1 MKIIIYVLLYLW
13 QLPQNIL
20 GFFVTLFAYA
30 FGKKDKRCMYRLGN
44 DTDLTYGPL
53 FNSGVSLG
61 DYIILDQKYL
71 SLSEKRLNQVI
82 QHELGHQKQS
92 TYLGPLYLIVIG
104 IPSFIGN
111 IIFRFK
117 KFSSSAAKNRA
128 YYNQPWEKWADKLA
142 KVDRTTKL

>member
-1 MKIIIYVLLYLW
+1 MKIIIYVLLYIW

-20 GFFVTLFAYA
+20 GFFVTLFAYI
-30 FGKKDKRCMYRLGN
+30 FGKKDKRKMIKLDDSN
-44 DTDLTYGPL
+44 LTYGSL

-71 SLSEKRLNQVI
+71 SLSEKKLNLVI

-92 TYLGPLYLIVIG
+92 KRLGPLYLIVIG

-111 IIFRFK
+111 IYFRFK
-117 KFSSSAAKNRA
+117 KYPSSSIKNRA

-142 KVDRTTKL
+142 NVDRTIKL